1 MVLAPIK
8 ETVEVQDIP
17 VNDIKIRFRL
27 RTPKDSKIEEI
38 AGSIKTLGSVSY
50 THLRAHET

>member
-38 AGSIKTLGSVSY
+38 AGSIKTLG
-50 THLRAHET
+50 LI